1 MDGMGILDNFE
12 NAWDDN
18 FDFESKPIVEKDS
31 MGREKFWEDLGR
43 PESELDR
50 VEREKYLHNLGIYSI
65 EGLALQEEPNLAV
78 KLFSETCCSGCTC
91 GNDQQ

>member
-18 FDFESKPIVEKDS
+18 FEFESKPMTDKDA

-50 VEREKYLHNLGIYSI
+50 GEREKYLDNLGIYSI

-78 KLFSETCCSGCTC
+78 KLFSETCCSDCTC
-91 GNDQQ
+91 GNDK